1 MLAGEDLVTDL
12 NDQLMMLVV
21 EPSACMIR
29 IGSGFLK
36 DGVSGNHFAWDQ
48 VLADA
53 EVLKRALSL
62 RAPEFVSRN
71 IYFAEAVCFLANSRH
86 FVFSFVYSSAW
97 WPSFVDSSPS
107 CGGIDPERDGQPTSG
122 GLLKVLKSGSA
133 SLPLVREGDGI
144 FEIDDECVG
153 MYLSR
158 AAKPIGFRRGREQ
171 PALQRKN
178 RPARFVCCHNYSSNS

>member
-1 MLAGEDLVTDL
+1 MVG
-12 NDQLMMLVV
+12 
-21 EPSACMIR
+21 
-29 IGSGFLK
+29 IGGGFLQGGIAG
-36 DGVSGNHFAWDQ
+36 DHFAGHQ
-48 VLADA
+48 IFADA

-71 IYFAEAVCFLANSRH
+71 IYFAEAVCFLANFRH
-86 FVFSFVYSSAW
+86 FVFSFVFSSAW

-107 CGGIDPERDGQPTSG
+107 YGGIDPERAGQPTSG

-133 SLPLVREGDGI
+133 SLLLVREGDGI

-178 RPARFVCCHNYSSNS
+178 RPARFVYCHNYSSNS